1 MNMRY
6 INFFEEFLNEEVK
19 HVNNDVIHYT
29 SDLIE
34 KIQQIGLTKDL
45 NQKI

>member
-1 MNMRY
+1 MRY

-29 SDLIE
+29 SDL
-34 KIQQIGLTKDL
+34 LTEY
-45 NQKI
+45 NI